1 VSEFDEDQAFAIL
14 LTNLGKKKRTE
25 NLLKIAECCV
35 RLKERYG
42 SWTKLANK
50 IVIGEER
57 AHISAEMLREFGAI
71 WDLPEEIKQMI
82 QKDMITSVDT
92 AYRISRLK
100 NREDDQIKLANAV
113 VERKLSAS
121 DVRAVVEY
129 KLKNPHV
136 KIEQAIQRVLESK
149 TRIVTRHIVIMEL
162 EKQTFEALRKEAERT
177 KQTPENLA
185 YAILSKKWDKHRILS
200 FGMRGSDIIM
210 KLSEE
215 GFKSL
220 QNQANIANIQLK
232 DLADKE
238 LRNKLLNIG

>member
-1 VSEFDEDQAFAIL
+1 MSEFDEDQAFAIL

-25 NLLKIAECCV
+25 NLLKIAEYCV

-42 SWTKLANK
+42 SWTELANK
-50 IVIGEER
+50 IVISEER
-57 AHISAEMLREFGAI
+57 EHISAEMLREFGAI
-71 WDLPEEIKQMI
+71 WDLPDEIKQMI
-82 QKDMITSVDT
+82 QNDMITSVDT

-100 NREDDQIKLANAV
+100 NREDDQIKLANTV

-121 DVRAVVEY
+121 DVRAIVEY
-129 KLKNPHV
+129 KLKNPNV

-149 TRIVTRHIVIMEL
+149 TRIVTHHIVIMEL
-162 EKQTFEALRKEAERT
+162 KKQTFESLRKEAERT

-185 YAILSKKWDKHRILS
+185 YAILSEKWDKHLILS

-215 GFKSL
+215 GFKAL
-220 QNQANIANIQLK
+220 QNQAKTANIQLK

-238 LRNKLLNIG
+238 LQNKLLTIG